1 MDPQAWLALEWVQIF
16 IGRGRGTI
24 YSCTPYLLLWA
35 RRSHRFPGFPHSCY
49 FPSCP
54 RTSVSL
60 TTEPHSLISF
70 PHSHETLSTRGS
82 LDSPVWL
89 CFLSVIPEVRPTPKP
104 GVPLN
109 TAGHRRADPV
119 RPSVQNCLKTHSALS
134 HPASPFSSHP
144 CPSHF
149 LYSS

>member
-1 MDPQAWLALEWVQIF
+1 MFPRLPTF
-16 IGRGRGTI
+16 
-24 YSCTPYLLLWA
+24 LLL
-35 RRSHRFPGFPHSCY
+35 SKLSKNFCKTDHRA
-49 FPSCP
+49 
-54 RTSVSL
+54 SL
-60 TTEPHSLISF
+60 FNFI

-89 CFLSVIPEVRPTPKP
+89 CVLSVIPEVRPTPKP

-119 RPSVQNCLKTHSALS
+119 QPSIQNCLKTHSALS

-149 LYSS
+149 PYSS